1 MESKEIKKKLFS
13 LFLVAMLIVTLLPDN
28 VGMAEAMT
36 LKQPGSAK
44 IKQKTG
50 KLKSYKKKGK
60 TYYSK
65 YKYLEYSWKKV
76 SGVSG
81 YEVYRYGEASKQWYK
96 VKTTSKK
103 VTTYAIPEVDKG
115 MTVQLKVRSYKNTG
129 NGKIYSDF
137 SPVKKYKSK
146 KEYWLHGIQKPGK
159 YNKKEKFWNAP
170 KQKKGHYRFLSE
182 YAFVI
187 QNKYRA
193 EKGVAPLTWN
203 NDIYEM
209 AKIRSKEIS
218 KKYDHTRPNGKGCD
232 TVMLD
237 YIKANRKNSIYL
249 AELIKLHSCAE
260 NISADETSAVEA
272 MKGWKKSSGHYAN
285 ILSKDDAF
293 GAISVYVDKYENY
306 TWDSLFMMAYDPK
319 KGQAAKI
326 KQELNLTNYDNDKQ
340 VNLSTTTE

>member
-1 MESKEIKKKLFS
+1 
-13 LFLVAMLIVTLLPDN
+13 MLIVTLLPDN
-28 VGMAEAMT
+28 VGIAEAMT

-65 YKYLEYSWKKV
+65 YKYLKYSWKKV

-103 VTTYAIPEVDKG
+103 VTTYAVPEVEKG
-115 MTVQLKVRSYKNTG
+115 MTVQLKVRSYKTTN
-129 NGKIYSDF
+129 NEKIYSDF

-146 KEYWLHGIQKPGK
+146 KDFPLEGKEKLGK
-159 YNKKEKFWNAP
+159 YSKKEKYWQAA
-170 KQKKGHYRFLSE
+170 KIKKGHYRFLSE

-209 AKIRSKEIS
+209 AKIRSKELE
-218 KKYDHTRPNGKGCD
+218 KKYSHTRPDGREF
-232 TVMLD
+232 TSITLE
-237 YIKANRKNSIYL
+237 YARKYNTAYL
-249 AELIKLHSCAE
+249 AKLVKLVGGSGE
-260 NISADETSAVEA
+260 NISDWETRATDA
-272 MKGWKKSSGHYAN
+272 MKGWKNSPGHYKN
-285 ILSKDDAF
+285 LMSERHAF
-293 GAISVYVDKYENY
+293 GAISVYVDKYEKY
-306 TWDSLFMMAYDPK
+306 HWESLFLNPYDPNSGVCK
-319 KGQAAKI
+319 RIEAEFA
-326 KQELNLTNYDNDKQ
+326 N
-340 VNLSTTTE
+340 S